1 MFLRDTKTTHI
12 AQNLKEYRISH
23 NLKQTEMADLL
34 KMNYQ
39 NYSKMERGVYQP
51 SLDKLLEICDILM
64 LTPNDL
70 LQEGRSF
77 DEYKQEYIEKFD
89 NELLQFLDIV
99 HIIEEERAK
108 ADFAH
113 ATGNNK
119 AESLSLDIIF
129 HALVKTDDENINYRK
144 MIDTLYYDY
153 INSYIRK
160 FSDKTHKE
168 LYQKILEKNF

>member
-12 AQNLKEYRISH
+12 AQNLKEYRI
-23 NLKQTEMADLL
+23 L

-113 ATGNNK
+113 ATGNYK